1 MLAHVL
7 AHVFA
12 HVSANGFV
20 APQHLCQW
28 HFHYYVG
35 HQVKILNRHLR
46 EVVREYIIIDT
57 KNQIDFDEFIIYNG
71 LLVSYKSCL
80 K

>member
-1 MLAHVL
+1 MVL
-7 AHVFA
+7 LLPNFFVNGIFIAMFN
-12 HVSANGFV
+12 VS
-20 APQHLCQW
+20 
-28 HFHYYVG
+28 